1 MSFTHAIILSV
12 LAAPEPA
19 DLIVLNANVLTM
31 DAKHPAAEAF
41 AVRAGRFASVG

>member
-1 MSFTHAIILSV
+1 MPFTYAIFLTV

-31 DAKHPAAEAF
+31 DAKRPAAKAF
-41 AVRAGRFASVG
+41 AVRAGK